1 MVTYCLH
8 ARIIKT
14 DQGKPSQ
21 LLQLKVEL
29 QIEYEHLFVNSQ
41 KNMSSPLFSFTCQI
55 NHPVDGLCVRDQHF
69 LFQLTPI
76 LCLFLPPLR
85 GRFATIS
92 PTGSA
97 GYLCG
102 VENRWAGVTYP
113 PCITAKITQERQLYL
128 EQYRRNMNTRLAD
141 LHVNRCTERR
151 QYICM
156 SYYENNNNIIGESPC
171 WHHTAVQVRIPQ
183 CNFLVHLTVFMV
195 VTQACNNYYSYNSYY
210 MPMG

>member
-1 MVTYCLH
+1 MSGVVLDPLEHLRDDNLLPPCQNNKNRL
-8 ARIIKT
+8 
-14 DQGKPSQ
+14 GKPFLTITIECWCANWGWAVLCRFTIQHTMALFLLSSQSTSPIIVSQ
-21 LLQLKVEL
+21 L
-29 QIEYEHLFVNSQ
+29 
-41 KNMSSPLFSFTCQI
+41 
-55 NHPVDGLCVRDQHF
+55 
-69 LFQLTPI
+69 I
-76 LCLFLPPLR
+76 LCLSLPPLR

-102 VENRWAGVTYP
+102 VEDRWAGVTYP

-156 SYYENNNNIIGESPC
+156 SYYENSNNIGESPC
-171 WHHTAVQVRIPQ
+171 WHHTAV
-183 CNFLVHLTVFMV
+183 
-195 VTQACNNYYSYNSYY
+195 
-210 MPMG
+210 